1 MIVLAACFYSP
12 EDYAKLLEIS
22 DDRESMCDTYEDWL
36 VEFMKMR
43 TGLEE
48 KHIAVSPV
56 RIKLDALL
64 KFCKENNL
72 KNNGEAR
79 SKYASHLAAQL
90 AEIDKVLRLNT
101 DKDGVLLN

>member
-1 MIVLAACFYSP
+1 MISLAACFYSP
-12 EDYAKLLEIS
+12 EDYATLLEIS

-36 VEFMKMR
+36 VQFMKMR

-48 KHIAVSPV
+48 EHIAVSPV

-72 KNNGEAR
+72 KNTGDAR
-79 SKYASHLAAQL
+79 SRYASYLAVQL
-90 AEIDKVLRLNT
+90 EEINKALRSKSSPGDVTLN
-101 DKDGVLLN
+101 